1 MGGGRRSP
9 PAERA
14 TDKLPAALRP
24 NLRISARRSLPVLAA
39 GIAALALSACGD
51 RVPHHFANAEETASS
66 GLYVDAGPI
75 TYQVQISRQL
85 NPYNAEDKQYL
96 MGVPKGLAPSTS
108 QMWFAVFIW
117 AKNQTNR
124 AHLTSDH
131 FTITDTQSNTYHP
144 IAINAAA
151 NPLAWT
157 QQRLSPG
164 GTEPA
169 PDTPASNDLTQ
180 GAELLFI
187 VNNSVYDNRP
197 LTLHIYPPAGQ
208 EAMVQLD
215 L

>member
-1 MGGGRRSP
+1 LG
-9 PAERA
+9 
-14 TDKLPAALRP
+14 L
-24 NLRISARRSLPVLAA
+24 SLPICTRRGRPFAA
-39 GIAALALSACGD
+39 ATLAALALGACGD

-85 NPYNAEDKQYL
+85 NPYNIEDKQYL
-96 MGVPKGLAPSTS
+96 IGVPKGAAPSTS
-108 QMWFAVFIW
+108 QMWFAVFMW
-117 AKNQTNR
+117 AKNQTKR

-144 IAINAAA
+144 IAINSSV

-157 QQRLSPG
+157 PQMLSPG
-164 GTEPA
+164 ATEPA
-169 PDTPASNDLTQ
+169 PDSPASNDLTQ

-197 LTLHIYPPAGQ
+197 LTLHIYPPSGR